1 MGRIAVSFLLLLLP
15 SCSRMQSP
23 PMRSWMA
30 YVDACTARV
39 TSSTLPFCPSFP
51 FPPNDKGRGEAIG
64 AAIGAAQD
72 VGEAL
77 APLVLPA
84 LAGKAVVE

>member
-1 MGRIAVSFLLLLLP
+1 
-15 SCSRMQSP
+15 MQ
-23 PMRSWMA
+23 SWMA
-30 YVDACTARV
+30 YVDACTVRV
-39 TSSTLPFCPSFP
+39 QQNVLPFCPSFP
-51 FPPNDKGRGEAIG
+51 FPPSDKGRGEALG

-72 VGEAL
+72 IGEAL